1 MNRKTILS
9 TEDLCLK
16 RSSGTFMMKKL
27 SHINQLIAD
36 KLVVIACLVA
46 VSTFVLAQPRISAII
61 IPGLREYR
69 IQNYT
74 ESIQKQQTID
84 PWQYWQ
90 FRDLLQ
96 MGSLSLA
103 SRHPDVL
110 RSTEIHTLVSRV
122 HSANSFKPWIV
133 YQSKKTNAVE
143 GLVATSPGVALS
155 EYISIPE
162 GEVLLSSATD
172 LVIFSQ
178 GTNAYSIV
186 FLRPVATMAT
196 VNGYLNFAERE
207 EAFKAEAANNQWL
220 TISEIRL

>member
-1 MNRKTILS
+1 
-9 TEDLCLK
+9 
-16 RSSGTFMMKKL
+16 MMKKL
-27 SHINQLIAD
+27 SHINHLIAD
-36 KLVVIACLVA
+36 KLIIIACLVA
-46 VSTFVLAQPRISAII
+46 VSTFVIAQPRISAAI

-69 IQNYT
+69 IQNFI
-74 ESIQKQQTID
+74 ESIQKKQTID

-96 MGSLSLA
+96 MGSLSLV
-103 SRHPDVL
+103 SRYPDVIG
-110 RSTEIHTLVSRV
+110 SAEIHALVARV
-122 HSANSFKPWIV
+122 HPTHLFKPWIV

-143 GLVATSPGVALS
+143 GLVASSDGVALS

-162 GEVLLSSATD
+162 GEILLSSTAD

-178 GTNAYSIV
+178 ETNSYYIV

-196 VNGYLNFAERE
+196 VNGYLNFAERD
-207 EAFKAEAANNQWL
+207 EAFKAEAENNQWL